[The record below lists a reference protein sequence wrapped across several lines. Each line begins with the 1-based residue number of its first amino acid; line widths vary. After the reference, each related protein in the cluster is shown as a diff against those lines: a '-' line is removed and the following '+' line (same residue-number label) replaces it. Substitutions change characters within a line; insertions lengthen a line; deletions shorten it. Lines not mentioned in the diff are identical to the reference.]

1 MSFDEEADI
10 DLLASLTD
18 GLSGAD
24 LKAVCTEAGMFAIRD
39 ERDTITVDD
48 FMDAIEKVMSKN
60 KEDELFNTE
69 AGVMFG

>member
-10 DLLASLTD
+10 DLLVDLTD

-24 LKAVCTEAGMFAIRD
+24 LKAVCTEAGMFAIRNK
-39 ERDTITVDD
+39 RDKIADAD
-48 FMDAIEKVMSKN
+48 FMDAVDKVMSKN
-60 KEDELFNTE
+60 KEDEMFNTE

>member
-1 MSFDEEADI
+1 MALDEEADI
-10 DLLASLTD
+10 DLLSDLTD

-39 ERDTITVDD
+39 KRDRVTVTD
-48 FMDAIEKVMSKN
+48 FMDAVDKVVDS
-60 KEDELFNTE
+60 EHDEEFKKE

>member
-10 DLLASLTD
+10 DLLVDLTD

-24 LKAVCTEAGMFAIRD
+24 LKAVCTEAGMFAIRNK
-39 ERDTITVDD
+39 RDKIAVAD
-48 FMDAIEKVMSKN
+48 FMDAVDKVMSKN
-60 KEDELFNTE
+60 KEDEMFNTE

>member
-1 MSFDEEADI
+1 
-10 DLLASLTD
+10 LTD

-39 ERDTITVDD
+39 KRDKITVDD
-48 FMDAIEKVMSKN
+48 FMDAVEKVMSKTN
-60 KEDELFNTE
+60 EEELYNTE